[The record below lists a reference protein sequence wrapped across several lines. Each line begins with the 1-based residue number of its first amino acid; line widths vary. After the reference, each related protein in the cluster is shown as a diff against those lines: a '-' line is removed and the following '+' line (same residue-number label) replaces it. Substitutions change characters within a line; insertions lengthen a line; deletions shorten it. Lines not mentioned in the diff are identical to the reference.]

1 MLEADKKLLEKR
13 CESIQVELK
22 QTLDVNS
29 ELRERIIAL
38 NKETCK
44 LRLEQSSRLPAQRE
58 SREAELLEDYKKREL
73 RYTSKIKSIEHQMDE
88 LRKERIEAIQ
98 AISTEKQLALEKQ
111 KQKTSNTENLLETSE
126 KFLKQLQEQI
136 MDNQVQFEKYEAEW
150 KSKES
155 EYASVVEK
163 LKHECEL
170 HRITAERLTTEKD
183 AIVRRAVAAEKKSD
197 QMKASMIPLHQ
208 EMTLKTE
215 ENDSLIN
222 QLTVAER
229 KITELE
235 TARDRLL
242 TEAVRGKED
251 LELVKKSYEDKL
263 SLYQT
268 KMELITVELARE
280 KKVSKCYKEKA
291 IDAHKKNRLA
301 KQTLEQCYVPIG
313 ESI

>member
-38 NKETCK
+38 NKETCE

-58 SREAELLEDYKKREL
+58 SMEAELLEDYKKREL

-291 IDAHKKNRLA
+291 IDAHKKTRLA